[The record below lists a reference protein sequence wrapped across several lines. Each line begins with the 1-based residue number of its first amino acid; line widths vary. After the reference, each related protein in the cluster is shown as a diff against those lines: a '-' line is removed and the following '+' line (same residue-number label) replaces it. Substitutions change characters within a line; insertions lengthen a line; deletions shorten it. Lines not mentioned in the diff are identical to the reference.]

1 MKSRPAPLPLAVL
14 CSAALG
20 LVASPHVA
28 SAQAQRIEVQPLAN
42 ETALTPQDVAVLDS
56 LVLSTLSALPQA
68 QFEVVA
74 GAAAPDPACDEVC
87 RVRAAQGRG
96 AGRAVVGRV
105 AMFGQGFVGSLELY
119 DAATGQLLESATTDA
134 AADPAALLSEMKKAA
149 AQLRRR
155 MAPDEPPPA
164 PAAPAPQPAPAARPL
179 VVAAEAVTATLRVET
194 TPPGADV
201 FVKRLGTAN
210 YIGVSPVEKILMP
223 VEYRVIARLK
233 EHESAVREVRLD
245 PLVTRVVRLDLER
258 IYPMSRDKKIGHAFF
273 WPGLVTTGFGFVSM
287 GVARDMAESY
297 RISLGD
303 GYREA
308 TRIWTGLMWGGLGL
322 GVALMTTGIV
332 VWAVTPSSKE
342 SWEKEHGALAVAP
355 TPDGGLVAAYGRR
368 F

>member
-1 MKSRPAPLPLAVL
+1 MKSRPAPPPLAVL
-14 CSAALG
+14 CSAALA
-20 LVASPHVA
+20 LLAMPHGA
-28 SAQAQRIEVQPLAN
+28 SAQAQRIEVQPLVN
-42 ETALTPQDVAVLDS
+42 ETALSPQDLAVLDS

-68 QFEVVA
+68 RFEVVA
-74 GAAAPDPACDEVC
+74 GAAAPDPACDKAC

-134 AADPAALLSEMKKAA
+134 AADAASLLSEMKKAA

-155 MAPDEPPPA
+155 IAPDEPPPA
-164 PAAPAPQPAPAARPL
+164 PAAPAPQPAPSVRPP
-179 VVAAEAVTATLRVET
+179 VGAEAVTATLRVET
-194 TPPGADV
+194 EPPGADV
-201 FVKRLGTAN
+201 YVKRLGTAN

-233 EHESAVREVRLD
+233 EHESAGTEVRLD
-245 PLVTRVVRLDLER
+245 PLSTQTVHLELKR

-273 WPGLVTTGFGFVSM
+273 WPGLLTTGFGFVSM

-322 GVALMTTGIV
+322 GVALMTTSIV